1 MQLKSVKKQATD
13 ENLIPLINIVFLILI
28 FFLIATVIRPFSAKN
43 IDLATTDAAEK
54 LHRLTLS
61 LTIDKE
67 GILYHKNKTVTLDE
81 LKTGLLGNTE
91 TNTLETSTRE
101 ISKTT
106 EQQDEA
112 NTSHSA
118 TETKT
123 LTLIADRELKADK
136 LLEIVSGLNDIKFK
150 SIKLITEDKS
160 R

>member
-1 MQLKSVKKQATD
+1 MQLKTVKKQATD

-61 LTIDKE
+61 VTIDKE
-67 GILYHKNKTVTLDE
+67 GILYHKNKTVTLEE
-81 LKTGLLGNTE
+81 LKSGLLGNSETE
-91 TNTLETSTRE
+91 TVKAAETG
-101 ISKTT
+101 
-106 EQQDEA
+106 EQQGEA
-112 NTSHSA
+112 TSSHSP
-118 TETKT
+118 TETQT

-136 LLEIVSGLNDIKFK
+136 LLEIVSGLNDMKFK